1 VIEGPAEF
9 NRFYHE
15 DFMNLPSSS
24 SSVQKNRALLSI
36 LVAGTVAGALDLTS
50 AFYFY
55 GRGVPR
61 VIAAGLL
68 GRGVIAQR
76 GSGIYV
82 LGIALHFFIAIS
94 AAAFFYAASRKLEFM
109 KTHFVV
115 SGLFFGIGL
124 YLVMTL
130 IVLPLS
136 ALHSIGPIT
145 RRDIDQGLLI
155 HMLIIGLPIAFFVRK
170 FSK

>member
-1 VIEGPAEF
+1 
-9 NRFYHE
+9 
-15 DFMNLPSSS
+15 MNFSSS
-24 SSVQKNRALLSI
+24 SSGLKNRALQSI
-36 LVAGTVAGALDLTS
+36 LVGGTVAGVLDLTS

-68 GRGVIAQR
+68 GRGVIANG

-82 LGIALHFFIAIS
+82 LGILLHFFIAIS
-94 AAAFFYAASRKLEFM
+94 AAAVFYAASRKLEFM
-109 KTHFVV
+109 TTNFVV

-136 ALHSIGPIT
+136 ALHSRAPLA
-145 RRDIDQGLLI
+145 RRDVIQGLLI
-155 HMLIIGLPIAFFVRK
+155 HMLIIGLPISFFVRK
-170 FSK
+170 YSK